1 MCRNVRGKSRK
12 LRSGF
17 CEVGYCRKLLQG
29 CRFALGDEWFLLRT
43 MVDQGDSFSEFVVT
57 HLSEACDIWIK
68 VSFRGFAR
76 QFISS
81 CLLIENSC

>member
-29 CRFALGDEWFLLRT
+29 CRFALGDQWFLLRT
-43 MVDQGDSFSEFVVT
+43 MVDQGDSFSAEFVGT
-57 HLSEACDIWIK
+57 NLSETLGHLDK
-68 VSFRGFAR
+68 G
-76 QFISS
+76 QFQRLCSS
-81 CLLIENSC
+81 VYFQLFTY